1 MSVNWGYYDKFD
13 RVMDS
18 YLPSTG
24 EGKTM
29 GSQLVTAINKLI
41 YKWYNDGD
49 VFDNTGALTGWAND
63 LSSYANW
70 IYKYI
75 PRSRSI
81 LDGVYECYDDDDYE
95 HLLKVLADNFL
106 DDEDIEN
113 LDKKRAVGSI
123 YDCNGPFEFYE
134 KYDEGED
141 DYYDENY
148 YDEDYDEEEED

>member
-1 MSVNWGYYDKFD
+1 MSIYWDYYDKFD

-18 YLPSTG
+18 YLPSRG
-24 EGKTM
+24 EGETM

-75 PRSRSI
+75 PKSRAI
-81 LDGVYECYDDDDYE
+81 LDDVYECYNDDDYE
-95 HLLKVLADNFL
+95 RLLKRLADNFL
-106 DDEDIEN
+106 DDEDIEK
-113 LDKKRAVGSI
+113 LSEKSKVGSI
-123 YDCNGPFEFYE
+123 YDCDGPFEFVDI
-134 KYDEGED
+134 DEED
-141 DYYDENY
+141 DYYEN
-148 YDEDYDEEEED
+148 EDDEEEDW